1 MTLNSMIPVYKKEAA
16 VISDDSLTQSR
27 IMTLVSKAF
36 AAGAASMITVKGSKT
51 IDVNKDLNEDL
62 SDYYLEKNFP
72 QLFEYIL
79 ITIQNCIGPE
89 SKLKLNYSEIIR
101 GDVKNIM
108 KTVYDM
114 GLVNGVTIGQSQ
126 KLLAAY
132 SKNREM
138 IENGEY

>member
-1 MTLNSMIPVYKKEAA
+1 MTLNSMIPAYKKEAA

-36 AAGAASMITVKGSKT
+36 AAGAASMITVKGSKMNN
-51 IDVNKDLNEDL
+51 VNKDLNEDL
-62 SDYYLEKNFP
+62 SDYYLDKNFP

-79 ITIQNCIGPE
+79 IAIQNCIGPE
-89 SKLKLNYSEIIR
+89 SKLKLNYNEIIK
-101 GDVKNIM
+101 GDMKNIM

-114 GLVNGVTIGQSQ
+114 GLVNGVAIGQNP